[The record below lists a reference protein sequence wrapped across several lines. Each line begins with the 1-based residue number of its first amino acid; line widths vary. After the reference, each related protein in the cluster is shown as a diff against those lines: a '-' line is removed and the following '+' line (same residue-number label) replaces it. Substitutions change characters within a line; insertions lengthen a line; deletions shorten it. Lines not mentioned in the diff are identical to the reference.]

1 MVRNT
6 LFVVGFTRK
15 PEKPA
20 KTEPVRLSGTD
31 MKQETIDI
39 QAALEA
45 GQKLPFAWVRSLSQ
59 VALGRTP
66 LAVELEELLE
76 ARFFSR
82 DREIRIF
89 PGEDGLRAVA
99 LTGEPEDHVM
109 EEEYLI
115 ENPQFGRSI
124 TVTRVLDWDEDGQAY
139 IAATRLS
146 GWKEGKADA

>member
-1 MVRNT
+1 
-6 LFVVGFTRK
+6 
-15 PEKPA
+15 
-20 KTEPVRLSGTD
+20 

-59 VALGRTP
+59 VALGRTL

-99 LTGEPEDHVM
+99 LTGEPEDHEM

-146 GWKEGKADA
+146 GWKEGGANG

>member
-1 MVRNT
+1 MR
-6 LFVVGFTRK
+6 
-15 PEKPA
+15 
-20 KTEPVRLSGTD
+20 
-31 MKQETIDI
+31 QETISL

-66 LAVELEELLE
+66 LAVDLEELLE

-89 PGEDGLRAVA
+89 PGEDGLRAVE
-99 LTGEPEDHVM
+99 LTGEPEDPVI
-109 EEEYLI
+109 EEEYPV

-124 TVTRVLDWDEDGQAY
+124 TVTRVMDWDEDGQAY

>member
-1 MVRNT
+1 MR
-6 LFVVGFTRK
+6 
-15 PEKPA
+15 
-20 KTEPVRLSGTD
+20 
-31 MKQETIDI
+31 QETISL

-66 LAVELEELLE
+66 LAADLEELLE

-82 DREIRIF
+82 DREIRLF

-109 EEEYLI
+109 EEEYQI
-115 ENPQFGRSI
+115 ENPRFGRSI

-139 IAATRLS
+139 IA
-146 GWKEGKADA
+146 DA

>member
-1 MVRNT
+1 
-6 LFVVGFTRK
+6 
-15 PEKPA
+15 
-20 KTEPVRLSGTD
+20 

-66 LAVELEELLE
+66 LTADLEELLE

-82 DREIRIF
+82 DREIRLF

-99 LTGEPEDHVM
+99 L
-109 EEEYLI
+109 I
-115 ENPQFGRSI
+115 ENPRFGRSI

-146 GWKEGKADA
+146 GWKEGGANG

>member
-1 MVRNT
+1 
-6 LFVVGFTRK
+6 
-15 PEKPA
+15 
-20 KTEPVRLSGTD
+20 

-39 QAALEA
+39 QAALGG

-66 LAVELEELLE
+66 LAADLEELLE

-82 DREIRIF
+82 DREIR
-89 PGEDGLRAVA
+89 A
-99 LTGEPEDHVM
+99 LPRGGRPACRGPTGEPEDHVR
-109 EEEYLI
+109 EDEYQI
-115 ENPQFGRSI
+115 EIPRFGRST

-146 GWKEGKADA
+146 GWKEGGANG

>member
-1 MVRNT
+1 
-6 LFVVGFTRK
+6 
-15 PEKPA
+15 
-20 KTEPVRLSGTD
+20 

-59 VALGRTP
+59 VSLGRTL
-66 LAVELEELLE
+66 LAADLEELLE

-82 DREIRIF
+82 DREIRLF

-109 EEEYLI
+109 EEEYQI
-115 ENPQFGRSI
+115 ENPRFGRSI

-146 GWKEGKADA
+146 GWKEGGANG